1 MMYRNADQAS
11 KPQPLLDMALFSHLA
26 LRRNAA
32 GTALMKR
39 APSQSIKQWPERSS
53 FFVHEHRQRLTSAW
67 VDGRLSNFDYLLHL
81 NTLGKYVQINE
92 FYVRYSCFMPTEFQ
106 LLFLSITWVYLA
118 GRTFN
123 DLCQYPVM
131 PWVLSNYVSQEIP
144 DLYDKSNFR
153 DMSKPMG
160 ALNDSRLEDFME
172 RFETFQDPTIP
183 PFMYGSH
190 YSTNAGV
197 VLHFL
202 VRLHPYAGLHR
213 QLQVSAIFG
222 FDAFL
227 LGGSIIVLF
236 FSPNLLSIPEWPF

>member
-1 MMYRNADQAS
+1 MHIYIIVLCPMPNAAS
-11 KPQPLLDMALFSHLA
+11 FCRPSS
-26 LRRNAA
+26 RRNAA
-32 GTALMKR
+32 GTAIMKR

-53 FFVHEHRQRLTSAW
+53 YFVHEHRQRLTSAW

-81 NTLGKYVQINE
+81 NTL
-92 FYVRYSCFMPTEFQ
+92 
-106 LLFLSITWVYLA
+106 A

-131 PWVLSNYVSQEIP
+131 PWVLSNYVSQDIP
-144 DLYDKSNFR
+144 DLSDRSNFR

-160 ALNDSRLEDFME
+160 ALNANRLEDFME

-202 VRLHPYAGLHR
+202 VRLHPFAGLHR
-213 QLQVSAIFG
+213 QLQVRAKLRS
-222 FDAFL
+222 
-227 LGGSIIVLF
+227 SCIV
-236 FSPNLLSIPEWPF
+236 